1 MYAWE
6 EDQTNYTPQDFN
18 GLFQELR
25 KIVDVAIDYSLYQ
38 SLDRQTCD
46 VEYYGARTLETMKKN
61 DALLRSLDLSK
72 MTRETLAL
80 LKVTMYPDQPE
91 PMIQDFPNLAPLRDV
106 EPLEKPLYLNE
117 DPLNLYDFVREMNI
131 FE

>member
-18 GLFQELR
+18 FLFQELR
-25 KIVDVAIDYSLYQ
+25 KVVDIAIDYSLYQ
-38 SLDRQTCD
+38 SLDRQNCD
-46 VEYYGARTLETMKKN
+46 VEYQGARTLETMRKN

-72 MTRETLAL
+72 MTHETLAL
-80 LKVTMYPDQPE
+80 LKVAMYPDQLE
-91 PMIQDFPNLAPLRDV
+91 PMIQDFPNLESLRDV
-106 EPLEKPLYLNE
+106 KPLEKPLYLNE